1 VDEKAFSVE
10 LTLRQGYQFETEF
23 ELPGVP
29 GLWVDEPA
37 PLGQGAG
44 PNAARLLAAAVGNC
58 LSASYLFCM
67 RRARL
72 DVKELKTTVA
82 GTFTRNAQGRLR
94 IGKLKVRMEPQLEA
108 GPRERIGRCLKLF
121 EDFCIVTQS
130 VRDGIDVQVEV
141 APVDAGVAEMQVT

>member
-1 VDEKAFSVE
+1 MDENAFSVE
-10 LTLRQGYQFETEF
+10 LTLQLGYQFETEF
-23 ELPGVP
+23 GLPDVK
-29 GLWVDEPA
+29 GLMLDEPA

-82 GTFTRNAQGRLR
+82 GSYTRNAEGRLR
-94 IGKLKVRMEPQLEA
+94 IGKLAVRMEPELEA
-108 GPRERIGRCLKLF
+108 GPRERIGRCLELF

-130 VRDGIDVQVEV
+130 VRDGIDIQVEV